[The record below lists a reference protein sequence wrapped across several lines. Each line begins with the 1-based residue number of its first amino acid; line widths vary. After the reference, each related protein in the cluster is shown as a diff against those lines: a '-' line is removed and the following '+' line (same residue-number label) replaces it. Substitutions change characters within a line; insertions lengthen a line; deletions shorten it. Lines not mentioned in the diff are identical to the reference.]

1 MRAKKKKKQ
10 PKREKKQQQHNI
22 KIIINIHETLES
34 VWSPHWSTNY
44 QSV

>member
-34 VWSPHWSTNY
+34 VWSPH
-44 QSV
+44 

>member
-1 MRAKKKKKQ
+1 MRAKKKKTTK
-10 PKREKKQQQHNI
+10 KEKKKQQQHNI